1 MRWCKIIFAV
11 AFLAIV
17 TSAFFGAPFV
27 EAAVSLQFTP
37 ALLNALRPSNWT
49 DFLPL
54 AVILALT
61 LLFGRFY
68 CETMCPL
75 GILQSFVNF
84 IFHPVAHV
92 RRVCTRL
99 PQTKKMFA
107 LRLFVLA
114 VFALFIAL
122 GLGAWAGLLDPYAIF
137 GKALSLALPLA
148 LIVVI
153 PLVMAA
159 FGKGRVWCNCVCP
172 VGTVLSFVAKVSL
185 FKNKIG
191 SGCSNCKACFSSGSC
206 PAAAKTAAQESVG
219 DDGVTR
225 RDAVKCFAALAAVE
239 AGKTT
244 DGGFAAVSL
253 PGVPKRPAS
262 VLPPGSGKRSDF
274 YLKCVGCQLCV
285 VNCPEKILK
294 PSTSL
299 ANFGQVE
306 LDFRHG
312 YCRLACTKCG
322 NVCPSGAIAKLQK
335 EMRPHVHMG
344 HAIWKKD
351 LCVRTT
357 SGDSCTACIRKCP
370 VQAIHLVKGFPVIDK
385 GACVGCGACEH
396 VCPARPMPAIFVK
409 GFDVQR
415 HVVPMGE
422 NDLIAEMRKL
432 VESGESVVVARNGV
446 IVARAK
452 GSGIGPAMEM
462 LDSKR
467 LPGALVFDKIVG
479 RAAAAIF
486 IEGGVKKAC
495 ALVMSEGA
503 VKLLETHGVE
513 VIAVKRVEKIVN
525 RAKTGECPMECA
537 VRNLDKPEKMVDK
550 LRKAIKK

>member
-1 MRWCKIIFAV
+1 MRWFKLVFSI
-11 AFLAIV
+11 AFLAVV

-37 ALLNALRPSNWT
+37 ALLNALGPSNWT

-84 IFHPVAHV
+84 VFHPKTHA

-99 PQTKKMFA
+99 PQTKKA
-107 LRLFVLA
+107 LAFRLAVLA

-122 GLGAWAGLLDPYAIF
+122 GLGAWAGLLDPYAVF
-137 GKALSLALPLA
+137 GKALSLALPFA
-148 LIVVI
+148 LIAAV
-153 PLVMAA
+153 PLVLAA
-159 FGKGRVWCNCVCP
+159 FGKGRVWCNLVCP
-172 VGTVLSFVAKVSL
+172 VGTVLSFVSKASL
-185 FKNKIG
+185 FRNKVG
-191 SGCSNCKACFSSGSC
+191 AGCSNCRACFAAGSC
-206 PAAAKTAAQESVG
+206 PKAAGAEAPDGAAA
-219 DDGVTR
+219 DGVTR
-225 RDAVKCFAALAAVE
+225 RDAVKGFAAVAAVE

-357 SGDSCTACIRKCP
+357 KGDNCTACVRKCP

-385 GACVGCGACEH
+385 GACIGCGACEH

-432 VESGESVVVARNGV
+432 VEGGESIVVARHGV
-446 IVARAK
+446 FVARAK
-452 GSGIGPAMEM
+452 GAGIGPAMEM
-462 LDSKR
+462 LDSQR
-467 LPGALVFDKIVG
+467 LRGSIVFDKIVG

-486 IEGGVKKAC
+486 VEGGARKAC

-503 VKLLETHGVE
+503 KKLLEAHGVE
-513 VIAVKRVEKIVN
+513 AVAVKTVEKIVN
-525 RAKTGECPMECA
+525 RSKTGECPMERA
-537 VRNLDKPEKMVDK
+537 VKNLDKTGKMVDK